1 VDLEQLRLLAN
12 AGTLRLAHEEE
23 VATLYPDCDV
33 GAMPPFGALYGH
45 QVFVDQSLV
54 GEPEMVFNAGTHA
67 EALCMHYGDF
77 AELAKPVVG
86 AFGRPSSLGHA
97 PAAKAR
103 RRRVSKHAVTVAALK
118 GNDVVESKAP
128 FPGIRVTANGNQL
141 VSYHTESRLS
151 DAGVFYPIT
160 PSTEGGELYQQAFAE
175 GKVNVFGG
183 NTIAV
188 EAEGEHAAQG
198 GAIAHSVCGKRV
210 VNYTSG
216 QGVVYGVEQYYH
228 APGKC
233 STMVLE
239 VAARALTKHALNVHC
254 GHDDVYGALDTGW
267 LIVFGKDAQQAADQA
282 LILRRVTELS
292 LTPGM
297 NVMDGF
303 LTSHLERTFYKH
315 ESELI
320 RRYLGAP
327 DDIIDCP
334 TESQRVLFGPRR
346 RRVPKMIDLANPVLL
361 GPVQN
366 QEHYMQGVVAR
377 RNNFTEPILE
387 FFETAYEDFGKL
399 TGRHYGL
406 VSQYKTEDADTVF
419 VALGSA
425 AENIEAAVD
434 YLRERRRATVGSI
447 HINVFRPFPEAAI
460 VNALAGKKNV
470 IILERT
476 DEPLAGDNPMGRD
489 IRTALH
495 KALQGQQGLPRMTAD
510 QMPRLFGGVYGLGSR
525 DFRPEHTIGAYEFV
539 IGQRARKDGKR
550 AADGVSFMVLGIDHP
565 YEVKSDDTP
574 SLLPDGAIA
583 VRFHSVG
590 GWGAITTGKNLGAI
604 IGDLND
610 LLYDRDKIVDRF
622 GNPKEIIHVS
632 ANPKYGSEKK
642 GAPTS
647 YFMVAAP
654 ERIRVNCDLRHVNV
668 VLCCDPKAFTHT
680 NPLDGMSEGGCL
692 IWESDEAGEQAWER
706 LPKWARQQ
714 IIQKKIRIFT
724 LPGFEIARKATDR
737 GDLQLRMQGNAFLG
751 AFFAVSP
758 LLHEFRITQEQ
769 FHDVVH
775 KQYVKKFGRLGDAV
789 VTSNME
795 VMTQGFSRVQ
805 EIPIGDFAAADRSSM
820 RGKALL
826 PVVDGG
832 DAGGHDCGCRSHA
845 IPDGQGERTPLT
857 RIKEFD
863 DLFRSGYGYN
873 QPANAYAAL
882 GVMAAGSG
890 DTASKYVARRE
901 TPLYIPENCTQ
912 CMECIS
918 VCPDTALPNCSQDI
932 ETILRTAVANYVTDA
947 GERQKMLRSL
957 PEIEKRTRD
966 LMREAVV
973 KNAKTP
979 FQALVHE
986 VTDVVDGFS
995 SQAKSE
1001 FFAVIDKVPL
1011 AYQKTNAIFATP
1023 ERKHPGGGGVF
1034 SIFVS
1039 DLCKGCAACVTA
1051 CGEHQALRMVQETE
1065 EVNAEHETG
1074 TAFLNLLPDTSQKY
1088 LGLYDDA
1095 RPQDSKTAT
1104 LRNMLMVRRNYDA
1117 LVSGDGACAGCGE
1130 KSILKGITSVTEA
1143 YMRPVF
1149 HAKADRFRAKADQLE
1164 RLGVGRLAAL
1174 NVRSPEEYELFRQ
1187 TVAHLLMGL
1196 GGEDDED
1203 TKARISEHGPISDG
1217 EIVDAITAVLRQE
1230 AFNHKNLQAV
1240 DGRLPNGMS
1249 VMAMAAHT
1257 GCNTVY
1263 GSTPA
1268 NNPHPY
1274 PWMNSL
1280 FQDGIT
1286 VGWLL
1291 GESFIVDHGR
1301 RSVIPER
1308 LADAL
1313 MNREKDVISAREY
1326 YQYVHFSDALMTD
1339 QEVLELPKAWVVGGD
1354 GGMGDIG
1361 YQNTSKVVLQNRPN
1375 VKAVMLDTQVYSNT
1389 GGQNSDSTPMLGGN
1403 DMNVFGAAT
1412 QGKNVEKKT
1421 VAETFLAG
1429 HGSPFVAQISIA
1441 NAPKLYKA
1449 ILDGLEYRG
1458 TAFLQCFTTCQ
1469 PEHGVADDMALTQAQ
1484 RVRDSRGAPEFVFNP
1499 RLGETYPEAL
1509 DLKGNP
1515 AMEMDWYETKFK
1527 TTHEPYKYTVAHWCA
1542 TEARFRNH
1550 LKKIKKEDAVS
1561 MVPLENMLVRITQ
1574 QDVVYRRY
1582 LIPDHRS
1589 YVPDF
1594 GVFIRVQGTSGE
1606 VEYRAISR
1614 QLVLFCV
1621 ERRKAWRMLQSKA
1634 GVENRE
1640 YKAQRALLADV
1651 DAGRMAKEHLFAHA
1665 ELLMK
1670 ERIQGMAAAKSAEF
1684 RPHAPAAGAQASLSG
1699 PPVQS
1704 VP

>member
-1 VDLEQLRLLAN
+1 MKQ
-12 AGTLRLAHEEE
+12 
-23 VATLYPDCDV
+23 
-33 GAMPPFGALYGH
+33 
-45 QVFVDQSLV
+45 
-54 GEPEMVFNAGTHA
+54 
-67 EALCMHYGDF
+67 
-77 AELAKPVVG
+77 KP
-86 AFGRPSSLGHA
+86 R
-97 PAAKAR
+97 
-103 RRRVSKHAVTVAALK
+103 
-118 GNDVVESKAP
+118 

-141 VSYHTESRLS
+141 VSYHTEARIA

-175 GKVNVFGG
+175 GKLNVFGG

-239 VAARALTKHALNVHC
+239 VGARALTKHALNVHC

-267 LIVFGKDAQQAADQA
+267 IIAFGKDAQQAADQS
-282 LILRRVTELS
+282 LIVRRVTELS
-292 LTPGM
+292 LTPAM

-303 LTSHLERTFYKH
+303 LTTHLERTFYKH
-315 ESELI
+315 EAQLI
-320 RRYLGAP
+320 REYLGAP
-327 DDIIDCP
+327 EDIIECP
-334 TESQRVLFGPRR
+334 TESQRTLFGPTR
-346 RRVPKMIDLANPVLL
+346 RRVPKMIDLTNPVLL

-377 RNNFTEPILE
+377 RDNFVEPILD
-387 FFETAYEDFGKL
+387 FFEDAYKAFAAQ
-399 TGRHYGL
+399 TGRYYGL
-406 VSQYKTEDADTVF
+406 VSQYMCDDAETVF
-419 VALGSA
+419 VSLGSA

-434 YLRERRRATVGSI
+434 YLRQRENASVGSI
-447 HINVFRPFPEAAI
+447 HINVFRPFPEAA
-460 VNALAGKKNV
+460 VVKALAGKKNV

-476 DEPLAGDNPMGRD
+476 DEPMAGDNPMGRD
-489 IRTALH
+489 IRTALN
-495 KALQGQQGLPRMTAD
+495 KALQGVDGIPKISAE
-510 QMPRLFGGVYGLGSR
+510 QMPRLFAGVYGLGSR
-525 DFRPEHTIGAYEFV
+525 DFRPEHTIGAYEYAT
-539 IGQRARKDGKR
+539 GRRARKDGKR
-550 AADGVSFMVLGIDHP
+550 ASDGASFIVLGIDHP

-574 SLLPDGAIA
+574 SLLPDKAIA

-610 LLYDRDKIVDRF
+610 LLYERDKVVDEF

-647 YFMVAAP
+647 YFMIAAP

-680 NPLDGMSEGGCL
+680 NPLDGMSEGGSL
-692 IWESDEAGEQAWER
+692 VWESDEEGEAAWER
-706 LPKWARQQ
+706 LPLWARKQ
-714 IIQKKIRIFT
+714 IIDKKIRVFT
-724 LPGFEIARKATDR
+724 LPGFKIAREATDR

-751 AFFAVSP
+751 AFFSVSP
-758 LLHEFRITQEQ
+758 MLQEFGITPEQ
-769 FHDVVH
+769 FRDAVH
-775 KQYVKKFGRLGDAV
+775 KQYVKKFGKLGDAV
-789 VTSNME
+789 VNSNME
-795 VMTQGFSRVQ
+795 VMTKGFELVR
-805 EIPIGDFAAADRSSM
+805 EIKIGAFEAADRSTL

-826 PVVDGG
+826 PMVMPETLAAVEGSCG
-832 DAGGHDCGCRSHA
+832 TGCRT
-845 IPDGQGERTPLT
+845 IPHPPEQPERTPLT
-857 RIKEFD
+857 RVKEFD
-863 DLFRSGYGYN
+863 AMFRAKLGYN

-882 GVMAAGSG
+882 GIMAAGSG

-912 CMECIS
+912 CMECIA
-918 VCPDTALPNCSQDI
+918 VCPDTALPNCSQDLD
-932 ETILRTAVANYVTDA
+932 TILYTAVSNYVSDSS
-947 GERQKMLRSL
+947 ERQKMLNLL
-957 PEIEKRTRD
+957 PEISKQTRQR
-966 LMREAVV
+966 MRDAVA
-973 KNAKTP
+973 KNDKTP
-979 FQALVHE
+979 AQTFIKD
-986 VTDVVDGFS
+986 VTHAVNGFS
-995 SQAKSE
+995 PQAKEE
-1001 FFAVIDKVPL
+1001 FFGVIDKVPM
-1011 AYQKTNAIFATP
+1011 AFHKANAIFATP
-1023 ERKHPGGGGVF
+1023 EKKSPGSGGIF

-1065 EVNAEHETG
+1065 EVNAEHESG
-1074 TAFLNLLPDTSQKY
+1074 TAFLNLLPDTMPKY
-1088 LGLYDDA
+1088 LGLYNDS

-1130 KSILKGITSVTEA
+1130 KSILRSVAAVTEA
-1143 YMRPVF
+1143 YMRPLF
-1149 HAKADRFRAKADQLE
+1149 HAKADRFRRKADELE
-1164 RLGVGRLAAL
+1164 KVGEQKLADLKA
-1174 NVRSPEEYELFRQ
+1174 RSQEEYDLFRQ
-1187 TVAHLLMGL
+1187 AVAHLLMGL
-1196 GGEDDED
+1196 GGEDDKD
-1203 TKARISEHGPISDG
+1203 TKARMKAHGEISDKDVVG
-1217 EIVDAITAVLRQE
+1217 AIAAVLRQE
-1230 AFNHKNLQAV
+1230 AFIHKNLQPI
-1240 DGRLPNGMS
+1240 DGRAANGQS

-1263 GSTPA
+1263 GSTPP

-1308 LADAL
+1308 LLEAL
-1313 MNREKDVISAREY
+1313 MHREKDVINPREY
-1326 YQYVHFSDALMTD
+1326 YEYVHFSDAVMTD
-1339 QEVLELPKAWVVGGD
+1339 QEILEMPKVWVVGGD

-1361 YQNTSKVVLQNRPN
+1361 YQNMSKVMLQNRPN

-1403 DMNVFGAAT
+1403 DMNMFGTAT

-1429 HGSPFVAQISIA
+1429 HGSPFVAQVSIA
-1441 NAPKLYKA
+1441 NAPKLYRS
-1449 ILDGLEYRG
+1449 ILDGIEYRG

-1469 PEHGVADDMALTQAQ
+1469 PEHGVPDDMALTQAQ

-1499 RLGETYPEAL
+1499 RLGESYHDAL
-1509 DLKGNP
+1509 DVKGNP
-1515 AMEMDWYETKFK
+1515 SIDMDWYETKFK
-1527 TTHEPYKYTVAHWCA
+1527 ATNEPYRYTVAHWCA

-1550 LKKIKKEDAVS
+1550 LKKVKLEDAAKLI
-1561 MVPLENMLVRITQ
+1561 PLENMLVRITQ

-1582 LIPDHRS
+1582 LVKDHRS

-1594 GVFIRVQGTSGE
+1594 GVYIKVQGPDGK
-1606 VEYRAISR
+1606 VEFRTLSR

-1634 GVENRE
+1634 GIVNKE
-1640 YKAQRALLADV
+1640 YQAQKAILAEV
-1651 DAGRMAKEHLFAHA
+1651 DAGKITKEQLFAGA
-1665 ELLMK
+1665 EELMK
-1670 ERIQGMAAAKSAEF
+1670 ARLGKPAT
-1684 RPHAPAAGAQASLSG
+1684 HAPAAAAKPAVPPPSSLPKVG
-1699 PPVQS
+1699 GDV
-1704 VP
+1704 VVN

>member
-1 VDLEQLRLLAN
+1 MKSRP
-12 AGTLRLAHEEE
+12 R
-23 VATLYPDCDV
+23 YPGV
-33 GAMPPFGALYGH
+33 
-45 QVFVDQSLV
+45 
-54 GEPEMVFNAGTHA
+54 
-67 EALCMHYGDF
+67 
-77 AELAKPVVG
+77 
-86 AFGRPSSLGHA
+86 
-97 PAAKAR
+97 
-103 RRRVSKHAVTVAALK
+103 
-118 GNDVVESKAP
+118 
-128 FPGIRVTANGNQL
+128 RVTANGNQL
-141 VSYHTESRLS
+141 VSYHTETRIA

-175 GKVNVFGG
+175 GKLNAFGR
-183 NTIAV
+183 NTIAI

-267 LIVFGKDAQQAADQA
+267 IIVFGKDAQQTADQA

-315 ESELI
+315 ESALI
-320 RRYLGAP
+320 REYLGAP
-327 DDIIDCP
+327 EDIIDCP
-334 TESQRVLFGPRR
+334 TESQRLLFGPTR
-346 RRVPKMIDLANPVLL
+346 RRVPKMIDLTNPVLL

-377 RNNFTEPILE
+377 RDNFVEPILD
-387 FFETAYEDFGKL
+387 FFEAAYADFGEL

-406 VSQYKTEDADTVF
+406 VSEYKTEDTDTVF
-419 VALGSA
+419 VSLGSA

-434 YLRERRRATVGSI
+434 YLREQRGVTVGSI
-447 HINVFRPFPEAAI
+447 HVNVFRPFPEAA
-460 VNALAGKKNV
+460 VVKALAGKKNV
-470 IILERT
+470 IVLERT
-476 DEPLAGDNPMGRD
+476 DEPMAGDNPMGRD
-489 IRTALH
+489 IRTALN
-495 KALQGQQGLPRMTAD
+495 KALQGEAGLPKITAD

-525 DFRPEHTIGAYEFV
+525 DFRPEHTIGAYEFAT
-539 IGQRARKDGKR
+539 GQRARKDGKR
-550 AADGVSFMVLGIDHP
+550 ASDGASFIVLGVDHP

-574 SLLPDGAIA
+574 SLLPDKAIA

-610 LLYDRDKIVDRF
+610 LLYERDKIVDEF

-647 YFMVAAP
+647 YFMIAAP

-680 NPLDGMSEGGCL
+680 NPLDGMSDGGCL
-692 IWESDEAGEQAWER
+692 VWESDEEGEAAWQR
-706 LPKWARQQ
+706 LPLWARKQ
-714 IIQKKIRIFT
+714 IIDKHIRVFT
-724 LPGFEIARKATDR
+724 LPGFKIAREATDR

-751 AFFAVSP
+751 AFFSVSP
-758 LLHEFRITQEQ
+758 MLQDFRITPEQ
-769 FHDVVH
+769 FRDAVH
-775 KQYVKKFGRLGDAV
+775 KQYVKKFGKLGEAV
-789 VTSNME
+789 VNSNME
-795 VMTQGFSRVQ
+795 VMTKGFELVR
-805 EIPIGDFAAADRSSM
+805 EINVGALEAPDRSTL
-820 RGKALL
+820 RGRPLL
-826 PVVDGG
+826 PVMMPESLAASEGCG
-832 DAGGHDCGCRSHA
+832 TGCRT
-845 IPDGQGERTPLT
+845 IPLPDGQPERTPLT
-857 RIKEFD
+857 RVAEFD
-863 DLFRSGYGYN
+863 RMFRAKLGYN
-873 QPANAYAAL
+873 QPANAYASL
-882 GVMAAGSG
+882 GIMAAGSG

-912 CMECIS
+912 CMECIA
-918 VCPDTALPNCSQDI
+918 VCPDTALPNCSQDL
-932 ETILRTAVANYVTDA
+932 ETILHTAVSNYVSDG
-947 GERQKMLRSL
+947 GERQKMLSLL
-957 PEIEKRTRD
+957 PEISRRTRD
-966 LMREAVV
+966 MMRSAISAKDEAPRPQDFIRQV
-973 KNAKTP
+973 T
-979 FQALVHE
+979 HE
-986 VTDVVDGFS
+986 VNGFS
-995 SQAKSE
+995 PQAKEE
-1001 FFAVIDKVPL
+1001 FFNVIDKVPM
-1011 AYQKTNAIFATP
+1011 AYQKANAIFATP
-1023 ERKHPGGGGVF
+1023 EKKNPGSGGIF

-1051 CGEHQALRMVQETE
+1051 CGEHEALRMVQETE
-1065 EVNAEHETG
+1065 EVNAEHESG

-1088 LGLYDDA
+1088 LGLYNDV

-1104 LRNMLMVRRNYDA
+1104 LRNMLMVRKNYDA

-1130 KSILKGITSVTEA
+1130 KSILRAVAAVTEA
-1143 YMRPVF
+1143 YMRPVY
-1149 HAKADRFRAKADQLE
+1149 HAKADRLRAKASELDKD
-1164 RLGVGRLAAL
+1164 GVAKLAAL
-1174 NVRSPEEYELFRQ
+1174 KERSPQEYELFRQ
-1187 TVAHLLMGL
+1187 AVAHMLMGL
-1196 GGEDDED
+1196 GGEDDKD
-1203 TKARISEHGPISDG
+1203 TQKRMSAHGPISDTD
-1217 EIVDAITAVLRQE
+1217 IVDAITAVMRQE
-1230 AFNHKNLQAV
+1230 AFNHKNLQPI
-1240 DGRLPNGMS
+1240 DGRLANGMS

-1263 GSTPA
+1263 GSTPP

-1286 VGWLL
+1286 VGWLI

-1301 RSVIPER
+1301 RSVVPER

-1313 MNREKDVISAREY
+1313 MRREADVISPREFY
-1326 YQYVHFSDALMTD
+1326 EYVHFTDATMTD
-1339 QEVLELPKAWVVGGD
+1339 QEILELPKVWVVGGD

-1361 YQNTSKVVLQNRPN
+1361 YQNMSKVILQNRPN

-1429 HGSPFVAQISIA
+1429 HGSPFVAQVSIA
-1441 NAPKLYKA
+1441 NAPKLYRA
-1449 ILDGLEYRG
+1449 ILDGIEYRG

-1469 PEHGVADDMALTQAQ
+1469 PEHGVADDLALTQAQ

-1499 RLGETYPEAL
+1499 RLGETYQEAL

-1515 AMEMDWYETKFK
+1515 TIDMDWYEAKFK
-1527 TTHEPYKYTVAHWCA
+1527 ASNTPYRYTVAHWCA

-1550 LKKIKKEDAVS
+1550 LKKVKKDDLARLI
-1561 MVPLENMLVRITQ
+1561 PLENMLVRITQ

-1582 LIPDHRS
+1582 LVSGHRS

-1594 GVFIRVQGTSGE
+1594 GVYITIQGSNGD
-1606 VEYRAISR
+1606 VEYRSLSR

-1634 GVENRE
+1634 GIENRE

-1651 DAGRMAKEHLFAHA
+1651 DAGKISKDHLFAHA
-1665 ELLMK
+1665 EQLLK
-1670 ERIQGMAAAKSAEF
+1670 ERL
-1684 RPHAPAAGAQASLSG
+1684 PAPAAHKPAEPRTPPPAAAVKPQTAS
-1699 PPVQS
+1699 PTVTH
-1704 VP
+1704 

>member
-1 VDLEQLRLLAN
+1 MKQ
-12 AGTLRLAHEEE
+12 
-23 VATLYPDCDV
+23 
-33 GAMPPFGALYGH
+33 
-45 QVFVDQSLV
+45 
-54 GEPEMVFNAGTHA
+54 
-67 EALCMHYGDF
+67 
-77 AELAKPVVG
+77 KP
-86 AFGRPSSLGHA
+86 R
-97 PAAKAR
+97 
-103 RRRVSKHAVTVAALK
+103 
-118 GNDVVESKAP
+118 

-141 VSYHTESRLS
+141 VSYHTEARIA

-175 GKVNVFGG
+175 GKLNVFGG

-239 VAARALTKHALNVHC
+239 VGARALTKHALNVHC

-267 LIVFGKDAQQAADQA
+267 IIVFGKDAQQAADQS
-282 LILRRVTELS
+282 LIVRRVTELS
-292 LTPGM
+292 LTPAM

-303 LTSHLERTFYKH
+303 LTTHLERTFYKH
-315 ESELI
+315 EAQLI
-320 RRYLGAP
+320 REYLGAP
-327 DDIIDCP
+327 EDVIECP
-334 TESQRVLFGPRR
+334 TESQRKLFGPTR
-346 RRVPKMIDLANPVLL
+346 RRVPKMIDLTNPVLL

-377 RNNFTEPILE
+377 RDNFVEPILD
-387 FFETAYEDFGKL
+387 FFEAAYTDFAAL
-399 TGRHYGL
+399 TGRYYGL
-406 VSQYKTEDADTVF
+406 ISEYRCDDAETVF
-419 VALGSA
+419 VSLGSA

-434 YLRERRRATVGSI
+434 YLRARDEDARVGSI
-447 HINVFRPFPEAAI
+447 HINVFRPFPEAAL
-460 VNALAGKKNV
+460 VKALAGKKHV

-476 DEPLAGDNPMGRD
+476 DEPMAGDNPMGRD
-489 IRTALH
+489 IRTALN
-495 KALQGQQGLPRMTAD
+495 KALQGVDGIPKITPD
-510 QMPRLFGGVYGLGSR
+510 QMPALVAGVYGLGSR
-525 DFRPEHTIGAYEFV
+525 DFRPEHSIGAYEYA
-539 IGQRARKDGKR
+539 IGRRARKDGKR
-550 AADGVSFMVLGIDHP
+550 AADGASFIVLGIDHP

-574 SLLPDGAIA
+574 SLLPDKAIA

-610 LLYDRDKIVDRF
+610 LLYDRDKVVDEF

-647 YFMVAAP
+647 YFMIAAP
-654 ERIRVNCDLRHVNV
+654 DRIRVNCDLRHVNV

-680 NPLDGMSEGGCL
+680 NPLDGMAEGGCL
-692 IWESDEAGEQAWER
+692 LWESDEEGAAAWER
-706 LPKWARQQ
+706 LPLWARKQ
-714 IIQKKIRIFT
+714 IIDKHIRVFT
-724 LPGFEIARKATDR
+724 LPGFKIAREATDR

-751 AFFAVSP
+751 GFFAVSP
-758 LLHEFRITQEQ
+758 MLHDFGITPEQ
-769 FHDVVH
+769 FRDAVH
-775 KQYVKKFGRLGDAV
+775 KQYVKKFGKLGDAV
-789 VTSNME
+789 VASNME
-795 VMTQGFSRVQ
+795 VMTKGFELVH
-805 EIPIGDFAAADRSSM
+805 EIKVGELDAADRSTL

-826 PVVDGG
+826 PMAMPQSIAASEGCG
-832 DAGGHDCGCRSHA
+832 TGCRT
-845 IPDGQGERTPLT
+845 IDVPEGQPERTPLT
-857 RIKEFD
+857 RVAEFD
-863 DLFRSGYGYN
+863 AMFRAKLGYN

-882 GVMAAGSG
+882 GIMAAGSG

-912 CMECIS
+912 CMECIA
-918 VCPDTALPNCSQDI
+918 VCPDTALPNCSQDLDV
-932 ETILRTAVANYVTDA
+932 ILGTAVRNYVSDA
-947 GERQKMLRSL
+947 SERQKMLNLL
-957 PEIEKRTRD
+957 PEITRRTREM
-966 LMREAVV
+966 MRAAIGSKDEAPKPQDFIRKV
-973 KNAKTP
+973 T
-979 FQALVHE
+979 HE
-986 VTDVVDGFS
+986 VNGFS
-995 SQAKSE
+995 PQAKEE
-1001 FFAVIDKVPL
+1001 FFSVIDKVPM

-1023 ERKHPGGGGVF
+1023 EKKSPGSGGIF

-1051 CGEHQALRMVQETE
+1051 CGEHDALRMVQETE
-1065 EVNAEHETG
+1065 EVNAEHESG

-1088 LGLYDDA
+1088 LGLYNDM

-1130 KSILKGITSVTEA
+1130 KSILRSVAAVTEA
-1143 YMRPVF
+1143 YMRPLF
-1149 HAKADRFRAKADQLE
+1149 HAKADRFRRKADELE
-1164 RLGVGRLAAL
+1164 QAGEQKLAELKA
-1174 NVRSPEEYELFRQ
+1174 RSQEEYDLFRQ
-1187 TVAHLLMGL
+1187 AVAHLLMGL
-1196 GGEDDED
+1196 GGEDDKD
-1203 TKARISEHGPISDG
+1203 TRARMQAHGEISDKDIIG
-1217 EIVDAITAVLRQE
+1217 AITAVLRHE
-1230 AFNHKNLQAV
+1230 AFIHKNLQPI
-1240 DGRLPNGMS
+1240 DGRAANGQS

-1263 GSTPA
+1263 GSTPP

-1308 LADAL
+1308 LLEAL
-1313 MNREKDVISAREY
+1313 MRREKDVINAREY
-1326 YQYVHFSDALMTD
+1326 YEYVHFSDAVMTD
-1339 QEVLELPKAWVVGGD
+1339 QEILEMPKVWVVGGD

-1361 YQNTSKVVLQNRPN
+1361 YQNMSKVMLQNRPN

-1403 DMNVFGAAT
+1403 DMNMFGTAT

-1429 HGSPFVAQISIA
+1429 HGSPYVAQISIA
-1441 NAPKLYKA
+1441 NAPKLYRS
-1449 ILDGLEYRG
+1449 ILDGIEYRG

-1509 DLKGNP
+1509 DVKGNP
-1515 AMEMDWYETKFK
+1515 SIDLDWYEAKFK
-1527 TTHEPYKYTVAHWCA
+1527 TTNEPYRYTVAHWCA

-1550 LKKIKKEDAVS
+1550 LKKVKMEDAAKLIS
-1561 MVPLENMLVRITQ
+1561 LENMLVRITQ

-1582 LIPDHRS
+1582 LVKDHRS

-1594 GVFIRVQGTSGE
+1594 GVYIKVQGADGKIEFRTL
-1606 VEYRAISR
+1606 SR

-1634 GVENRE
+1634 GIVNKE
-1640 YKAQRALLADV
+1640 YQAQKAILADV
-1651 DAGRMAKEHLFAHA
+1651 DAGKITKEQLFAGA
-1665 ELLMK
+1665 EELMK
-1670 ERIQGMAAAKSAEF
+1670 ARLGKPGA
-1684 RPHAPAAGAQASLSG
+1684 HAPAAAATPAV
-1699 PPVQS
+1699 PPPAPAAPKITGDV
-1704 VP
+1704 VVN

>member
-1 VDLEQLRLLAN
+1 
-12 AGTLRLAHEEE
+12 
-23 VATLYPDCDV
+23 
-33 GAMPPFGALYGH
+33 MK
-45 QVFVDQSLV
+45 S
-54 GEPEMVFNAGTHA
+54 
-67 EALCMHYGDF
+67 
-77 AELAKPVVG
+77 
-86 AFGRPSSLGHA
+86 RP
-97 PAAKAR
+97 R
-103 RRRVSKHAVTVAALK
+103 Y
-118 GNDVVESKAP
+118 
-128 FPGIRVTANGNQL
+128 PGIRVTANGNQL
-141 VSYHTESRLS
+141 VSYHTEARIA

-175 GKVNVFGG
+175 GKLNVFGG
-183 NTIAV
+183 NTIAI

-239 VAARALTKHALNVHC
+239 VGARALTKHALNVHC

-267 LIVFGKDAQQAADQA
+267 IIVFGKDAQQAADQS

-303 LTSHLERTFYKH
+303 LTTHLERTFYKH
-315 ESELI
+315 EAALI
-320 RRYLGAP
+320 REYLGAP
-327 DDIIDCP
+327 EDIIDCP

-346 RRVPKMIDLANPVLL
+346 RRVPKMIDLTNPVLL

-377 RNNFTEPILE
+377 RNNFTEPILQFLE
-387 FFETAYEDFGKL
+387 DAWKDFGDL
-399 TGRHYGL
+399 TGRYYGL
-406 VSQYKTEDADTVF
+406 ITEYKTEDADTVF
-419 VALGSA
+419 VSLGSA

-434 YLRERRRATVGSI
+434 YLRQKRGAKVGSI
-447 HINVFRPFPEAAI
+447 HPNVFRPFPDAAI
-460 VNALAGKKNV
+460 VRALAGKKNV

-476 DEPLAGDNPMGRD
+476 DEPMAGDNPMGRD
-489 IRTALH
+489 IRTALA
-495 KALQGQQGLPRMTAD
+495 KALQGEEGIPHITAD
-510 QMPRLFGGVYGLGSR
+510 QMPRLFGGIYGLGSR
-525 DFRPEHTIGAYEFV
+525 DFRPEHTIGAYEFA
-539 IGQRARKDGKR
+539 IGARTRKDGKK
-550 AADGVSFMVLGIDHP
+550 ASDGVSFMVLGVDHP
-565 YEVKSDDTP
+565 YEVKSNDTP
-574 SLLPDGAIA
+574 SLLPDKAIA

-610 LLYDRDKIVDRF
+610 LLYERDKIVDEL

-647 YFMVAAP
+647 YFMIAAP
-654 ERIRVNCDLRHVNV
+654 DRIRVNCDLRHVTV
-668 VLCCDPKAFTHT
+668 VLCCDPKAFTHC
-680 NPLDGMSEGGCL
+680 NPLDGMSEGGSL
-692 IWESDEAGEQAWER
+692 VWESEEEGEQAWER
-706 LPKWARQQ
+706 LPLWARKQ
-714 IIQKKIRIFT
+714 IIDKNIRVFT
-724 LPGFEIARKATDR
+724 LPGFKIARNATDR

-758 LLHEFRITQEQ
+758 MLQEFGITPEQ
-769 FHDVVH
+769 FRDAVH
-775 KQYVKKFGRLGDAV
+775 KQYIKKFGRLGDAV
-789 VTSNME
+789 VNSNME
-795 VMTQGFSRVQ
+795 VMTKGFELVR
-805 EIPIGDFAAADRSSM
+805 EIKVGELEAPDRSTL
-820 RGKALL
+820 RGQALL
-826 PVVDGG
+826 PVVGGNGDG
-832 DAGGHDCGCRSHA
+832 AGCGSGCRSHP
-845 IPDGQGERTPLT
+845 IPEGQEERTPLS
-857 RIKEFD
+857 RVAVFD
-863 DLFRSGYGYN
+863 AEFRSTYGYD
-873 QPANAYAAL
+873 QPASPLASL

-912 CMECIS
+912 CMECIA

-932 ETILRTAVANYVTDA
+932 DTILRTAISNYVSD
-947 GERQKMLRSL
+947 GSERQKMLAL
-957 PEIEKRTRD
+957 VAEIDKGARE
-966 LMREAVV
+966 LMRESLAKGTGTPAQEIIRQVTHSV
-973 KNAKTP
+973 NGFSDAAKT
-979 FQALVHE
+979 Q
-986 VTDVVDGFS
+986 
-995 SQAKSE
+995 
-1001 FFAVIDKVPL
+1001 FFNAIDKVPM

-1023 ERKHPGGGGVF
+1023 EKKKPGGGGIF

-1051 CGEHQALRMVQETE
+1051 CGEHDALRMVQETE
-1065 EVNAEHETG
+1065 DVNAEHESG
-1074 TAFLNLLPDTSQKY
+1074 TAFLDLLPDTPQKY
-1088 LGLYDDA
+1088 LGLYNDS

-1130 KSILKGITSVTEA
+1130 KSILRACAAVTEA
-1143 YMRPVF
+1143 YMRPLY
-1149 HAKADRFRAKADQLE
+1149 HAKADRLRAKADQLDKD
-1164 RLGVGRLAAL
+1164 GVQNLAAL
-1174 NVRSPEEYELFRQ
+1174 KARSQEEYDLLRQ
-1187 TVAHLLMGL
+1187 AVAHLLMGL
-1196 GGEDDED
+1196 GGEDDKD
-1203 TKARISEHGPISDG
+1203 TKGRMAAHGPIPDRD
-1217 EIVDAITAVLRQE
+1217 IVDAITAVMRQE
-1230 AFNHKNLQAV
+1230 AFNHKNLQPI
-1240 DGRLPNGMS
+1240 DGRLANGMS

-1263 GSTPA
+1263 GSTPP

-1308 LADAL
+1308 LFDAL
-1313 MNREKDVISAREY
+1313 MNRETGVINDREY
-1326 YQYVHFSDALMTD
+1326 YEYVHFSDALMTD
-1339 QEVLELPKAWVVGGD
+1339 EEILELPKVWVVGGD

-1361 YQNTSKVVLQNRPN
+1361 YQNMSKVILQNRPN

-1412 QGKNVEKKT
+1412 QGKNNEKKT

-1441 NAPKLYKA
+1441 NAPKLYRA
-1449 ILDGLEYRG
+1449 ILDGIEYRG
-1458 TAFLQCFTTCQ
+1458 TSFLQCFTTCQ

-1509 DLKGNP
+1509 DVKGNP
-1515 AMEMDWYETKFK
+1515 SIDRDWYEAKFK
-1527 TTHEPYKYTVAHWCA
+1527 STNETYQYTVAHWCA
-1542 TEARFRNH
+1542 TAARFRTH
-1550 LKKIKKEDAVS
+1550 LKKIKPEDAQKLI
-1561 MVPLENMLVRITQ
+1561 PLENMLIRITQ

-1582 LIPDHRS
+1582 LVADHRS

-1594 GVFIRVQGTSGE
+1594 GVYIRVQGEKGGI
-1606 VEYRAISR
+1606 EYRSLSR

-1634 GVENRE
+1634 GIENRE

-1651 DAGRMAKEHLFAHA
+1651 DANKISKADLFAHA
-1665 ELLMK
+1665 ELMMK
-1670 ERIQGMAAAKSAEF
+1670 ERLQAAASAQK
-1684 RPHAPAAGAQASLSG
+1684 PAAAHPAV
-1699 PPVQS
+1699 PPPAAPKAPS
-1704 VP
+1704 VSVS